1 MTTKTIVMEL
11 EGWQIGRMLD
21 IVNAIKDF
29 NRATD
34 EKCDIDYSLIQRLDG
49 ADHFIAN
56 HMVMEQA
63 SCEHGNRMYWSDYR
77 WSEPAEDDE

>member
-11 EGWQIGRMLD
+11 EGWQIKRMLD

-34 EKCDIDYSLIQRLDG
+34 EKCDIEYGLIQRLDG
-49 ADHFIAN
+49 ADDFIAR

-63 SCEHGNRMYWSDYR
+63 TCEHGSRMHWSDYK
-77 WSEPAEDDE
+77 WCEPEDED

>member
-11 EGWQIGRMLD
+11 EGRHAIRMLK

-34 EKCDIDYSLIQRLDG
+34 EKCPIGYDIIRALDN
-49 ADHFIAN
+49 ADDFLSTHL
-56 HMVMEQA
+56 VMEQDT
-63 SCEHGNRMYWSDYR
+63 CENGHRLWWSDYR
-77 WSEPAEDDE
+77 WSELEDIE

>member
-1 MTTKTIVMEL
+1 MTTKTIVIEL
-11 EGWQIGRMLD
+11 DGWQVNRMLD

-34 EKCDIDYSLIQRLDG
+34 EKCPIDYDVIQRLDG

-56 HMVMEQA
+56 HMVMEQPT
-63 SCEHGNRMYWSDYR
+63 CEHGNRNYYGDYEWSKLEEKD
-77 WSEPAEDDE
+77 

>member
-11 EGWQIGRMLD
+11 EGWQVERMLD

-34 EKCDIDYSLIQRLDG
+34 EKCDIDYGLIQRLDG

-56 HMVMEQA
+56 HMVMEQS
-63 SCEHGNRMYWSDYR
+63 SCEHGNRLWWSDYR
-77 WSEPAEDDE
+77 WCVPDDEE